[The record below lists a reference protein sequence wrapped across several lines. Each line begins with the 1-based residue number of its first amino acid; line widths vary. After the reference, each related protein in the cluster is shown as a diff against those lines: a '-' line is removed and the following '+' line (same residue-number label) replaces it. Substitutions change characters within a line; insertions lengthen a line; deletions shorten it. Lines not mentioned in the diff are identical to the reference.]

1 MSPADAPPEALQVF
15 VFAAPHPHAALT
27 AIGDALARTSGE
39 LAALRLKPV
48 GRIVEAT
55 LTLRGLSAAAAQT
68 MADRLAGQ
76 VGVRSLRLEHL
87 RARP

>member
-1 MSPADAPPEALQVF
+1 MLELDRPVEALQVF

-27 AIGDALARTSGE
+27 AIDDALARSAGE

-68 MADRLAGQ
+68 VADRLAGQ
-76 VGVRSLRLEHL
+76 VGVHALRLEHL
-87 RARP
+87 RGRP